1 MASSPRL
8 PGIDALKGL
17 ACVMIVW
24 HHLAFYGPMSDVV
37 HPFAPAL
44 MGWLYDYGRMAV
56 QVFLVVSG
64 FLAAASLA
72 PQGVAVFDSPGRLVL
87 RRYGRLAKPY
97 LVALAVSVLV
107 AALVRPWFAHAS
119 VPAAP
124 TLLQLLA
131 HVFLLQDILGQ
142 EALSAGVWYVAID
155 FQLYAAT
162 VLIFAFARRFQLQPH
177 QNKDER
183 GDAAHTTPASEAV
196 SAPLGVSLILL
207 AALASLL
214 FFNRLPAF
222 DITALYFCGSY
233 ALGMLAFWASGNL
246 GGRRVFWLAT
256 MAVMGG
262 LALALDFRGRL
273 VVALITAFGLV
284 WLARL
289 QPGAWP
295 VRWLQQRRLVQ
306 LGHISY
312 SVFLIHFPVCLLV
325 NAVFGYFWPTQLMA
339 NVAGLLLAFL
349 LSLLAGSALYR
360 WVECQPVL
368 AGHGWFRRIFAN

>member
-1 MASSPRL
+1 MAASPRL

-17 ACVMIVW
+17 ACVLIVW

-56 QVFLVVSG
+56 QVFLVVGG
-64 FLAAASLA
+64 FLAAATLA
-72 PQGVAVFDSPGRLVL
+72 PQGVAVFDSPGRLIL
-87 RRYGRLAKPY
+87 RRYWRLVKPY

-107 AALVRPWFAHAS
+107 AALVGPWFAHPS
-119 VPAAP
+119 VAEAP

-131 HVFLLQDILGQ
+131 HVFLLQDVLGQ

-155 FQLYAAT
+155 FQLYALT
-162 VLIFAFARRFQLQPH
+162 VIVFAVSRQFQFQGPG
-177 QNKDER
+177 NEE
-183 GDAAHTTPASEAV
+183 AHTAPV
-196 SAPLGVSLILL
+196 SAQLGVSLVLL
-207 AALASLL
+207 AAMASLL

-233 ALGMLAFWASGNL
+233 ALGMLAFWASSRM
-246 GGRRVFWLAT
+246 GGRRRFWLAT
-256 MAVMGG
+256 MAVMGA

-273 VVALITAFGLV
+273 VVALVTAFGLV
-284 WLARL
+284 GLSGL
-289 QPGAWP
+289 QPTAWP
-295 VRWLQQRRLVQ
+295 VRWLRQRRLVQ

-325 NAVFGYFWPTQLMA
+325 NAVVGYFWPTQLLP
-339 NVAGLLLAFL
+339 NVAGLLLAFV

-360 WVECQPVL
+360 WVESRPLLPAQSRL
-368 AGHGWFRRIFAN
+368 RRISG